1 MAFFKDEVK
10 TDFTRQL
17 GDPKLGLEEKQGED
31 SRPSLFIYTSFT
43 LSDISMWFGL
53 IPSHYQDHQS

>member
-17 GDPKLGLEEKQGED
+17 GDPKLGLGEKQGED
-31 SRPSLFIYTSFT
+31 SRRFLFIYTSFT
-43 LSDISMWFGL
+43 LSDIFMCFGL
-53 IPSHYQDHQS
+53 IPSHYQEHQS